1 MADGSVIITTELDTS
16 HFLSAL
22 AGMERALSSFVTRVA
37 GYAAAGGENMKNS
50 MTSAAAD
57 AAAAVAD
64 FDWKKTGRAVTA
76 GIAEG
81 IRESAS
87 LISEAL
93 RNTVTVSVGAPEPSG
108 KDASGGTVYTQNI
121 YFEGD
126 AVSPYRAAKQIRRQS
141 EDLLMPY

>member
-1 MADGSVIITTELDTS
+1 
-16 HFLSAL
+16 
-22 AGMERALSSFVTRVA
+22 
-37 GYAAAGGENMKNS
+37 MKNS

-57 AAAAVAD
+57 AAEAVAG